1 MGGRGHSS
9 DGVMLVEVGVV
20 GVRGVVRVGSG
31 RVVSRTWCDTNRQWL
46 VLQ

>member
-1 MGGRGHSS
+1 MKEWGHSS

-20 GVRGVVRVGSG
+20 GLGALVRTGTG